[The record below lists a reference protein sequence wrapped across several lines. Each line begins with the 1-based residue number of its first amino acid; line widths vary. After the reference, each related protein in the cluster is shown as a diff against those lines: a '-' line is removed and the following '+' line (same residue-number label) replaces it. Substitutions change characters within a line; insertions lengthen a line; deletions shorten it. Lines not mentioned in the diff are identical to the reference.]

1 MTQKIGNIILAVL
14 VLCTTTGF
22 VVNKHFSDGE
32 LYSVSVYDE
41 AESCCQNE
49 QDHMDTCHNESSLYK
64 VKDYFRASSSISIQ
78 AEFKTIN
85 HPTYITEFFRISY
98 NKDLNLFSELKLLKP
113 KIPKPEF
120 IQVFII

>member
-1 MTQKIGNIILAVL
+1 MVHRIGNIILALL

-32 LYSVSVYDE
+32 LYSVSLFDE

-49 QDHMDTCHNESSLYK
+49 QDQMDTCHNESDVYK

-78 AEFKTIN
+78 AEFKTILY
-85 HPTYITEFFRISY
+85 PAYIIEISY
-98 NKDLNLFSELKLLKP
+98 ISYIKVLNLFPDLKLLKP

-120 IQVFII
+120 IQVFIL